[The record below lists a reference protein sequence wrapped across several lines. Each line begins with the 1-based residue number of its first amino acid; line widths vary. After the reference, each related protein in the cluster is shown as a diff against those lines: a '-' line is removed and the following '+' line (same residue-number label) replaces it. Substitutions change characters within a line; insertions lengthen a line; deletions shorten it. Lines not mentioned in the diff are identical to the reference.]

1 MSRVGKLPIVI
12 PAEVTVKVDGLN
24 IAVKGPKGEL
34 TATVHP
40 AVRLN
45 LAEGALTVSVINPQD
60 HNERALWGL
69 WRNLIRNMVEGVT
82 KGFSKS
88 LEFVGVGYKVAVSGD
103 SVNMSVGFSHPVTV
117 KLPTGVTGTV
127 EKNTLTLQGSDKQVI
142 GEIAASIRRIRKPE
156 PYKGKGIKYTDEVI
170 RRKAGKA
177 AKAVGK

>member
-12 PAEVTVKVDGLN
+12 PAEVTVTIDGLN

-34 TATVHP
+34 RATIHP

-45 LAEGALTVSVINPQD
+45 LADGALTVSVINPQD

-88 LEFVGVGYKVAVSGD
+88 LEFIGVGYKVAVSGD

-117 KLPTGVTGTV
+117 KLPAGVTGTV
-127 EKNTLTLQGSDKQVI
+127 EKNTLTLQGSDKQAV